1 MKKMLQ
7 IKSLLFIVMISF
19 SFNQSTW
26 IAGTVGIYENPDCS
40 GELQEF
46 PSEFSAAPGH
56 SINELKRMG
65 GKKRQK
71 IIAKHNLIVSFTEI
85 RRVKQAIHDGLLWEL
100 VENRLRA
107 SPALMKVF
115 SILERILSIQDYYK
129 MISSV

>member
-7 IKSLLFIVMISF
+7 IKSLLFIIMISF

-26 IAGTVGIYENPDCS
+26 IAGTVGMYENPDCS

-46 PSEFSAAPGH
+46 PSEFSAAPGL
-56 SINELKRMG
+56 SIKEIKTM
-65 GKKRQK
+65 GKKERQK
-71 IIAKHNLIVSFTEI
+71 IKAKHNLIVSFTEI

-100 VENRLRA
+100 VENRLRT

-115 SILERILSIQDYYK
+115 TILEREIDWIGK
-129 MISSV
+129 F